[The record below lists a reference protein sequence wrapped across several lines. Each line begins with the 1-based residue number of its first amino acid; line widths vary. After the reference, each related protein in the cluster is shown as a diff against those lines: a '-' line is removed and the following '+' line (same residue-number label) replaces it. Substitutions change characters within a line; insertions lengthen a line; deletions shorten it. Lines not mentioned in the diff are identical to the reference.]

1 MMFFLH
7 LIDPSNNSQFLQ
19 YSMLSRFESTLQ
31 ISKCGSGSV
40 SPNLVRHA
48 SLIQIRIHKARLL
61 AGQLVKYFASLVKI
75 TLSWT
80 NQFAPCCVNFIQNL
94 ILSSVSSNR
103 CCLRFHHRIGT
114 QIGFFEFKNSSLSF
128 TASLDLN
135 IDLFEII
142 VLQQIF
148 KIAVHCHSHILIW
161 IVKQCCVVFVYT
173 QCRSRNSKFDVVFG
187 TRSAQMQMSFSIVP
201 GSMFQLQRFHFV
213 LTNFPDIKIEPI
225 ILLVESTD
233 SSCAKC
239 LCISFV
245 SHIGKI
251 S

>member
-1 MMFFLH
+1 
-7 LIDPSNNSQFLQ
+7 
-19 YSMLSRFESTLQ
+19 MLSRFESTLQ

-94 ILSSVSSNR
+94 VLSSVSSNR
-103 CCLRFHHRIGT
+103 CCLRFSSSIGT
-114 QIGFFEFKNSSLSF
+114 QGIFEFKSSSLSF

-135 IDLFEII
+135 IDVFEII

-161 IVKQCCVVFVYT
+161 IIKQRCVVFVFS
-173 QCRSRNSKFDVVFG
+173 QCSSRLPKFGVVFG

-201 GSMFQLQRFHFV
+201 GSM
-213 LTNFPDIKIEPI
+213 
-225 ILLVESTD
+225 
-233 SSCAKC
+233 
-239 LCISFV
+239 LC
-245 SHIGKI
+245 
-251 S
+251 